1 MRLASVKTSDKGQ
14 ETLTQGFG
22 IRGPS
27 VLSLAQRCRG
37 LWGVL
42 DGEGFKPGIDR
53 ESTFCDAFQ
62 RWGCVKQS
70 EQENR
75 QVDMVA

>member
-1 MRLASVKTSDKGQ
+1 MRLASMKTSDKGP

-27 VLSLAQRCRG
+27 VLSLAQRCKG

-62 RWGCVKQS
+62 RGVVRKAIRTRELAS
-70 EQENR
+70 
-75 QVDMVA
+75 